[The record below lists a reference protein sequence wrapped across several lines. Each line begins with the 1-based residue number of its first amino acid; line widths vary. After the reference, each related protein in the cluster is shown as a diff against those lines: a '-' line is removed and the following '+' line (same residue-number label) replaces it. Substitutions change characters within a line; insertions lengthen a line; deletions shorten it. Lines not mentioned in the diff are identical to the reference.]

1 MARDA
6 YLASLRRKLADLDFQ
21 MVRTRNTLASGDL
34 SDRER
39 VGLAATLAQIQQRH
53 DEMRDKLS
61 GLAQEPDGTW
71 TRQQAEW
78 EQEWDT
84 LVQDFEERIG
94 RLS

>member
-21 MVRTRNTLASGDL
+21 MARTRETLAGSDL

-39 VGLAATLAQIQQRH
+39 IEVAATLAQMRQRH
-53 DEMRDKLS
+53 DELRDKLS

-71 TRQQAEW
+71 TRLQAEW
-78 EQEWDT
+78 ELEWDT

>member
-6 YLASLRRKLADLDFQ
+6 FLASLRRKLADLDFQ
-21 MVRTRNTLASGDL
+21 MIRMRNTLTGGDL
-34 SDRER
+34 SEGER
-39 VGLAATLAQIQQRH
+39 VGLAATLAQMQQRH
-53 DEMRDKLS
+53 DELRDKLA

-71 TRQQAEW
+71 TRLKAEW
-78 EQEWDT
+78 ELEWDT